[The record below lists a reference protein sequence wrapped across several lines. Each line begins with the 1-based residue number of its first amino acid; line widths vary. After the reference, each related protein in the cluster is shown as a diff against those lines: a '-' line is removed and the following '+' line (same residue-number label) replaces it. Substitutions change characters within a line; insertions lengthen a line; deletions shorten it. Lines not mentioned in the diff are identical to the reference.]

1 MHPGSFVYMVYI
13 KSAFDFYLLQLT
25 QIQKSV
31 GVASVSR
38 GEVNQRQ
45 DSGTVLLIY
54 LSKDVGY

>member
-1 MHPGSFVYMVYI
+1 MVYI
-13 KSAFDFYLLQLT
+13 KSAFDLYHLQLT

-31 GVASVSR
+31 GSVSC

-54 LSKDVGY
+54 LSNDVGY